1 MPDSTI
7 TKKALAQ
14 ALKELIREMPIEKIN
29 VAFICQRCGMK
40 RQSFYYHFRDK
51 YHLINWIFDSEI
63 GAVLRDSPDAAQE
76 DPLDKFQQLC
86 DYFYEN
92 RVFYRSALQ
101 VKGQDSFL
109 VHFQRSVFS
118 IFKHYFSF
126 LPADGKCDEFTANFF
141 ADAIVCCIARWIL
154 SRNGMLPEEFTRN
167 VKQLGAVI
175 RFAEQRS
182 SFPAESFDL

>member
-14 ALKELIREMPIEKIN
+14 ALKELMREMSIEKIN

-76 DPLDKFQQLC
+76 DPWDKFRQLC
-86 DYFYEN
+86 DYFYAN

-101 VKGQDSFL
+101 VKGQDSL
-109 VHFQRSVFS
+109 YYRVVVFRAPLQGLCYTVRDVVDRC
-118 IFKHYFSF
+118 ITPTTRWFKKGSNHSPLQF
-126 LPADGKCDEFTANFF
+126 C
-141 ADAIVCCIARWIL
+141 
-154 SRNGMLPEEFTRN
+154 
-167 VKQLGAVI
+167 
-175 RFAEQRS
+175 
-182 SFPAESFDL
+182 